1 MYAHKLSTQ
10 SGVKLCLNRNP
21 VDSCKSAQKENSWK
35 YHRSTPAKHTTLVR
49 GRSKLATECMLEGYG
64 SETTVRIFF
73 DNQCLMLITDNVYMF
88 CSQYKCT
95 KTIDLSLCIGLLG

>member
-35 YHRSTPAKHTTLVR
+35 YHRSTPAKDTTTLVR
-49 GRSKLATECMLEGYG
+49 GRSKLAIECMLEGDG

-73 DNQCLMLITDNVYMF
+73 DSKYLMLITDVPK
-88 CSQYKCT
+88 Q
-95 KTIDLSLCIGLLG
+95 